1 MREIQLPLNQTQKI
15 RMQRALEKL
24 ESLSSKLTSNATVT
38 VADPIPVN
46 YEDGVLKGHG
56 TSELDGQVVATLC
69 GVVERVNKLVYVRS
83 LRSRYKPETG
93 DIIVGRVVEVAQKR
107 WRLEINS
114 NQDAVLMLSSVTL
127 PDGIQRRRT
136 AVDELNMRNI
146 FEENDVISAEV
157 RNLQH
162 DGTLQLHARSD
173 KYGKLER
180 GQLLSAPSYL
190 VKRRKQH
197 FHQLDQYGVL
207 LILGCNGYVWVGEL
221 VEAKD
226 RMEVDQVNLS
236 EEANMKSRSYMSLEE
251 TEPDY
256 TPLET
261 RRNICR
267 IANAV
272 RVLSILGFNI
282 TIEVILEIF
291 ELSISE
297 NVDVHDMLGAEF
309 CVRVAEKES
318 DRRSMATKRKG

>member
-226 RMEVDQVNLS
+226 RMEADQVNLS
-236 EEANMKSRSYMSLEE
+236 EEANMKSRSYISLEE

-309 CVRVAEKES
+309 CVQVAEKEA